1 MGGSYSVHETAKLLN
16 LSVASVYS
24 YERKGVLKREEDPHH
39 LKSSMTFSKELVDKL
54 VDEKKKLD
62 DSGLSISQFSKKVG
76 VHEGKVKDAINELN
90 LDVPM
95 VRRSIY
101 SNIMR
106 YSLTQ
111 DQERQLTEYLSR
123 QKVTRAKRNHLY
135 YPTPDIA
142 LYQAFNIAGEQRVR
156 LILGKK
162 NELGFQLDSET
173 FVPYTTAIKEFDIE
187 PVYGIH
193 KEKQNNQQ
201 SFSDI
206 IVPTGKKAFYQILD
220 TIYNVCGVENFNAD
234 FRHGKIIIS
243 VRNGT
248 YPSDY
253 SITALSAIQQ
263 YLELGDVEV
272 SDGAWHFRLTKKI
285 INLDL
290 DAEDYPTFKAEAAKQ
305 RLSVKGLLEGYLKDK
320 AAELKN

>member
-1 MGGSYSVHETAKLLN
+1 MSGSYSVHETAKLLN
-16 LSVASVYS
+16 LSVASVYA

-54 VDEKKKLD
+54 VDDKKKLD
-62 DSGLSISQFSKKVG
+62 ESGLSLAEFSRKMG
-76 VHEGKVKDAINELN
+76 IYDGKVKEAITELQ
-90 LDVPM
+90 LDIPR
-95 VRRSIY
+95 VRTSVY
-101 SNIMR
+101 SNKMR
-106 YSLTQ
+106 YSLTK
-111 DQERQLTEYLSR
+111 DQERQLTEYLGR
-123 QKVTRAKRNHLY
+123 QKTTRAKRNHLY
-135 YPTPDIA
+135 YPTPDLA
-142 LYQAFNIAGEQRVR
+142 LYQAFYIAGEHRVR
-156 LILGKK
+156 LTLGNK
-162 NELGFQLDSET
+162 NELGFLLDSET
-173 FVPYTTAIKEFDIE
+173 FVPFTTAMKDFDIE

-193 KEKQNNQQ
+193 KEKQINQQ
-201 SFSDI
+201 GFSDI

-234 FRHGKIIIS
+234 FRHGNIIIS

-253 SITALSAIQQ
+253 SITALSVIQQ

-285 INLDL
+285 IHLDI
-290 DAEDYPTFKAEAAKQ
+290 DAEDYPAFKAEAVKQ